1 MTKVGLIQT
10 RSYENNKKGI
20 ENISKILERLGKT
33 ETEIVCLPEQWLP
46 NNQIEN
52 YDQEFFEFKKI
63 ARNYSM
69 TVIPGAFYEKN
80 ENTMSINSPIIGPE
94 GEIIGKQE
102 KIHPYEY
109 EKETVSA
116 GTEAKIF
123 KTSCKFGIMIC
134 YDTVFPGVAD
144 MLTKKGAQMIFSP
157 SRIVK
162 EGIEPWKMYV
172 QVRSLENRIPIIAP
186 NVEDIK
192 FGGSSLIVELTKEGK
207 IVKTRI
213 TELKGECE
221 ESVNITFSN
230 YELIRKQ
237 RIEDRNNFSITI
249 HLQQTFQQSAFALTS
264 EVCSIGCFIK
274 YALAGLIGPPIFRS
288 RAIFANRIASITIPA
303 ELALSSTS
311 KRTSMLY
318 G

>member
-20 ENISKILERLGKT
+20 ENISKLLEKLGRV

-46 NNQIEN
+46 NNHIEN

-63 ARNYSM
+63 AKNYSM
-69 TVIPGAFYEKN
+69 TIIPGAFYEKN
-80 ENTMSINSPIIGPE
+80 EDKVSINSPIIGPE

-102 KIHPYEY
+102 KIHPYDY
-109 EKETVSA
+109 EKDTVDA

-123 KTSCKFGIMIC
+123 NTSCKFGIMIC
-134 YDTVFPGVAD
+134 YDTVFPGVAN
-144 MLTKKGAQMIFSP
+144 MLTKKGAQILFSP

-192 FGGSSLIVELTKEGK
+192 FGGNSLIVELTKEEK
-207 IVKTRI
+207 IVKTRV
-213 TELKGECE
+213 TELKGEYE
-221 ESVNITFSN
+221 ETVNITFSN
-230 YELIRKQ
+230 YETIRKQ
-237 RIEDRNNFSITI
+237 RLEDRNNF
-249 HLQQTFQQSAFALTS
+249 Q
-264 EVCSIGCFIK
+264 
-274 YALAGLIGPPIFRS
+274 
-288 RAIFANRIASITIPA
+288 
-303 ELALSSTS
+303 
-311 KRTSMLY
+311 
-318 G
+318 

>member
-20 ENISKILERLGKT
+20 ENISKLLEKLGKV

-63 ARNYSM
+63 AKNYSM
-69 TVIPGAFYEKN
+69 TIIPGAFYEKN
-80 ENTMSINSPIIGPE
+80 ENKVSINSPIIGPE

-102 KIHPYEY
+102 KIHPYDY
-109 EKETVSA
+109 EKETVNA

-123 KTSCKFGIMIC
+123 NTSCKFGIMIC

-144 MLTKKGAQMIFSP
+144 MLTKKGAQILFSP

-162 EGIEPWKMYV
+162 EGIESWKMYV

-186 NVEDIK
+186 NVEDTK
-192 FGGSSLIVELTKEGK
+192 FGGSSLIVELTKEEK
-207 IVKTRI
+207 IVKTRV
-213 TELKGECE
+213 TELKGEYE
-221 ESVNITFSN
+221 ETVNITFSN
-230 YELIRKQ
+230 YETIRKQ
-237 RIEDRNNFSITI
+237 RIEDRNY
-249 HLQQTFQQSAFALTS
+249 FQ
-264 EVCSIGCFIK
+264 
-274 YALAGLIGPPIFRS
+274 
-288 RAIFANRIASITIPA
+288 
-303 ELALSSTS
+303 
-311 KRTSMLY
+311 
-318 G
+318 

>member
-20 ENISKILERLGKT
+20 ENISKLLEKLGRV

-46 NNQIEN
+46 NNHIEN

-63 ARNYSM
+63 AKNYSM
-69 TVIPGAFYEKN
+69 TIIPGAFYEKN
-80 ENTMSINSPIIGPE
+80 EDKVSINSPIIGPE

-102 KIHPYEY
+102 KIHPYDY
-109 EKETVSA
+109 EKDTVDA

-123 KTSCKFGIMIC
+123 NTSCKFGIMIC

-144 MLTKKGAQMIFSP
+144 MLTKKGAQILFSP

-162 EGIEPWKMYV
+162 EGIESWKMYV

-192 FGGSSLIVELTKEGK
+192 FGGNSLIVELTKEEK
-207 IVKTRI
+207 IVKTRV
-213 TELKGECE
+213 TELKGEYE
-221 ESVNITFSN
+221 ETVNITFSN
-230 YELIRKQ
+230 YETIRKQ
-237 RIEDRNNFSITI
+237 RIEDRNNF
-249 HLQQTFQQSAFALTS
+249 Q
-264 EVCSIGCFIK
+264 
-274 YALAGLIGPPIFRS
+274 
-288 RAIFANRIASITIPA
+288 
-303 ELALSSTS
+303 
-311 KRTSMLY
+311 
-318 G
+318 

>member
-10 RSYENNKKGI
+10 KSYENNKKGI
-20 ENISKILERLGKT
+20 ETISKLLEKLGKV

-63 ARNYSM
+63 AKNYSM
-69 TVIPGAFYEKN
+69 TIIPGAFYEKN
-80 ENTMSINSPIIGPE
+80 ENKVSINSPIIGPE

-102 KIHPYEY
+102 KIHPYDY
-109 EKETVSA
+109 EKETVNA

-144 MLTKKGAQMIFSP
+144 TLTKKGAEILFSP

-186 NVEDIK
+186 NVENSK
-192 FGGSSLIVELTKEGK
+192 FGGNSLIVELTKEEK

-213 TELKGECE
+213 TELKGEGE

-230 YELIRKQ
+230 YQEIRKQ
-237 RIEDRNNFSITI
+237 RVQDRNNF
-249 HLQQTFQQSAFALTS
+249 Q
-264 EVCSIGCFIK
+264 
-274 YALAGLIGPPIFRS
+274 
-288 RAIFANRIASITIPA
+288 
-303 ELALSSTS
+303 
-311 KRTSMLY
+311 
-318 G
+318 

>member
-10 RSYENNKKGI
+10 GSYESNKKGI
-20 ENISKILERLGKT
+20 ENISKLLEKLGKA
-33 ETEIVCLPEQWLP
+33 ETQIVCMPEQWLP
-46 NNQIEN
+46 NNQIGN

-63 ARNYSM
+63 AKNYSM

-80 ENTMSINSPIIGPE
+80 ENKMSINSPIIGPD

-102 KIHPYEY
+102 KIHPYDY
-109 EKETVSA
+109 EKEIVEA

-123 KTSCKFGIMIC
+123 KTSCKFGVMIC
-134 YDTVFPGVAD
+134 YDTIFPDVAD
-144 MLTKKGAQMIFSP
+144 TLTRKGAEILFSP

-186 NVEDIK
+186 NVEDVK
-192 FGGSSLIVELTKEGK
+192 FGGNGLIVELTKEEK

-221 ESVNITFSN
+221 KSTDITFSN
-230 YELIRKQ
+230 YEAIREQ
-237 RIEDRNNFSITI
+237 RREDRNNF
-249 HLQQTFQQSAFALTS
+249 Q
-264 EVCSIGCFIK
+264 
-274 YALAGLIGPPIFRS
+274 
-288 RAIFANRIASITIPA
+288 
-303 ELALSSTS
+303 
-311 KRTSMLY
+311 
-318 G
+318 

>member
-20 ENISKILERLGKT
+20 ENISKLLEKLGKT

-46 NNQIEN
+46 NNHIEN

-63 ARNYSM
+63 AKNYSM
-69 TVIPGAFYEKN
+69 TIIPGAFYEKN
-80 ENTMSINSPIIGPE
+80 ENKVSINSPIIGPE

-102 KIHPYEY
+102 KIHPYDY
-109 EKETVSA
+109 EKETVDA
-116 GTEAKIF
+116 GIEAKIF
-123 KTSCKFGIMIC
+123 NTSCKFGIMIC

-144 MLTKKGAQMIFSP
+144 MLTKKGAQILFSP

-192 FGGSSLIVELTKEGK
+192 FGGNSLIVELTKEEK
-207 IVKTRI
+207 IVKTRV
-213 TELKGECE
+213 TELKGEYE
-221 ESVNITFSN
+221 ETVNITFSN
-230 YELIRKQ
+230 YETIRKQ
-237 RIEDRNNFSITI
+237 RLEDRNNF
-249 HLQQTFQQSAFALTS
+249 Q
-264 EVCSIGCFIK
+264 
-274 YALAGLIGPPIFRS
+274 
-288 RAIFANRIASITIPA
+288 
-303 ELALSSTS
+303 
-311 KRTSMLY
+311 
-318 G
+318 

>member
-20 ENISKILERLGKT
+20 ENISKLLEKLGRV

-46 NNQIEN
+46 NNHIEN

-63 ARNYSM
+63 AKNYSM
-69 TVIPGAFYEKN
+69 TIIPGAFYEKN
-80 ENTMSINSPIIGPE
+80 EDKVSINSPIIGPE

-102 KIHPYEY
+102 KIHPYDY
-109 EKETVSA
+109 EKDTVDA

-123 KTSCKFGIMIC
+123 NTSCKFGIMIC

-144 MLTKKGAQMIFSP
+144 ILTKKGAEIIFSP

-192 FGGSSLIVELTKEGK
+192 FGGNSLIVELTKEEK
-207 IVKTRI
+207 IVKTRV
-213 TELKGECE
+213 TELKGEYE
-221 ESVNITFSN
+221 ETVNITFSN
-230 YELIRKQ
+230 YETIRKQ
-237 RIEDRNNFSITI
+237 RLEDRNNF
-249 HLQQTFQQSAFALTS
+249 Q
-264 EVCSIGCFIK
+264 
-274 YALAGLIGPPIFRS
+274 
-288 RAIFANRIASITIPA
+288 
-303 ELALSSTS
+303 
-311 KRTSMLY
+311 
-318 G
+318 

>member
-20 ENISKILERLGKT
+20 ENISKLLEKLGKA

-63 ARNYSM
+63 AKNYSM
-69 TVIPGAFYEKN
+69 TIIPGAFYEKN
-80 ENTMSINSPIIGPE
+80 ENKVSINSPIIGPE

-102 KIHPYEY
+102 KIHPYDY
-109 EKETVSA
+109 EKEIVNA

-144 MLTKKGAQMIFSP
+144 MLTKKGAQILFSP

-162 EGIEPWKMYV
+162 EGIESWKMYV
-172 QVRSLENRIPIIAP
+172 QVRALENRIPIIAP
-186 NVEDIK
+186 NVEDVK
-192 FGGSSLIVELTKEGK
+192 FGGSSLIVELTKEEK
-207 IVKTRI
+207 IVKTRV
-213 TELKGECE
+213 TELKGEYE
-221 ESVNITFSN
+221 ETANITFSN
-230 YELIRKQ
+230 YETIRKQ
-237 RIEDRNNFSITI
+237 RIEDRNK
-249 HLQQTFQQSAFALTS
+249 FQ
-264 EVCSIGCFIK
+264 
-274 YALAGLIGPPIFRS
+274 
-288 RAIFANRIASITIPA
+288 
-303 ELALSSTS
+303 
-311 KRTSMLY
+311 
-318 G
+318 

>member
-20 ENISKILERLGKT
+20 ENISKLLEKLGKT

-46 NNQIEN
+46 NNHIEN

-63 ARNYSM
+63 AKNYSM
-69 TVIPGAFYEKN
+69 TIIPGAFYEKN
-80 ENTMSINSPIIGPE
+80 ENKVSINSPIIGPE

-102 KIHPYEY
+102 KIHPYDY
-109 EKETVSA
+109 EKETVNA

-144 MLTKKGAQMIFSP
+144 MLTKKGAQILFSP

-192 FGGSSLIVELTKEGK
+192 FGGNSLIVELTKEEK
-207 IVKTRI
+207 IVKTRV
-213 TELKGECE
+213 TELKGEYE
-221 ESVNITFSN
+221 ETVNITFSN
-230 YELIRKQ
+230 YETIRKQ
-237 RIEDRNNFSITI
+237 RLEDRNNF
-249 HLQQTFQQSAFALTS
+249 Q
-264 EVCSIGCFIK
+264 
-274 YALAGLIGPPIFRS
+274 
-288 RAIFANRIASITIPA
+288 
-303 ELALSSTS
+303 
-311 KRTSMLY
+311 
-318 G
+318 